1 MSLAIAMLSPDVDR
15 VTGSSAAG
23 APAIAPAASAAASA
37 AANAAPQA
45 DFAQTLATM
54 AADAISTIKAGETTA
69 TAGMKGQA
77 SLQQVVQAVMMAEQT
92 LQTVVAVRD
101 KVVSAYQEISR
112 MQI

>member
-1 MSLAIAMLSPDVDR
+1 MSLAIAMLSPDIDR
-15 VTGSSAAG
+15 VTGSAATG
-23 APAIAPAASAAASA
+23 APSIAPAASAATG
-37 AANAAPQA
+37 AAPQA
-45 DFAQTLATM
+45 DFGQTLASM

>member
-1 MSLAIAMLSPDVDR
+1 MSLSIAMLSSELNR
-15 VTGSSAAG
+15 VGGAAGTGAPTASPPTSAA
-23 APAIAPAASAAASA
+23 
-37 AANAAPQA
+37 AAPQA
-45 DFAQTLATM
+45 DFGETLASM

-101 KVVSAYQEISR
+101 KVVGAYQEISR

>member
-15 VTGSSAAG
+15 VTGSATAG
-23 APAIAPAASAAASA
+23 APSIAPAASAATTG
-37 AANAAPQA
+37 AAPQA
-45 DFAQTLATM
+45 DFGQTLATM

-77 SLQQVVQAVMMAEQT
+77 SLQQVVQAVMMAQQT

>member
-1 MSLAIAMLSPDVDR
+1 MSFSIAMLSPD
-15 VTGSSAAG
+15 
-23 APAIAPAASAAASA
+23 ASKIGGAAASA
-37 AANAAPQA
+37 PAAAPKPSAGATPQA
-45 DFAQTLATM
+45 DFGDTLASM

-101 KVVSAYQEISR
+101 KVVGAYQEISR

>member
-1 MSLAIAMLSPDVDR
+1 MSLSIAMLSPEINR
-15 VTGSSAAG
+15 IGGSAATG
-23 APAIAPAASAAASA
+23 APAVSAPAAAGTVPD
-37 AANAAPQA
+37 ANFG
-45 DFAQTLATM
+45 DTLASM

-77 SLQQVVQAVMMAEQT
+77 SLQEVVQAVMLAEQT

-101 KVVSAYQEISR
+101 KVVGAYQEISR

>member
-1 MSLAIAMLSPDVDR
+1 MSLAIAMLSPEINR
-15 VTGSSAAG
+15 IGGAAAAG
-23 APAIAPAASAAASA
+23 APAIAPPASAG
-37 AANAAPQA
+37 AAPQA
-45 DFAQTLATM
+45 DFADTLASM
-54 AADAISTIKAGETTA
+54 AADALSTIKAGETTA
-69 TAGMKGQA
+69 TAGIKGQA